1 VSDKPASGRPPA
13 APPRATP
20 GSSPG
25 SPAGLTDS
33 PGAATAASPPRRP
46 PHQSPHRPAGAAS
59 IAVAVQH
66 EPGNLP
72 KVIASGRGAMAER
85 ILELAFQAGIKVR
98 EDADL
103 AQMLAAIETNC
114 PIPISCFEAVAE
126 ILNYLYRANATAGGG
141 PRS

>member
-13 APPRATP
+13 AAPRAAP

-25 SPAGLTDS
+25 SSPGLPPGLTDS
-33 PGAATAASPPRRP
+33 PGSETAASPPRRP
-46 PHQSPHRPAGAAS
+46 PHRPAGTAS

-103 AQMLAAIETNC
+103 AQMLAAIEANC

-126 ILNYLYRANATAGGG
+126 ILNYLYRANAAAAGA